1 MSRREH
7 LLPYQTRR
15 ALGVIG
21 ATALVCVLIPVVA
34 LPAAWIF
41 ARRKLGRSAPRRPML
56 VRDAAPYDTAEGSV
70 RRGGLAA

>member
-21 ATALVCVLIPVVA
+21 ATVLVVALIPVVA
-34 LPAAWIF
+34 LPALKLWIA
-41 ARRKLGRSAPRRPML
+41 ARRK
-56 VRDAAPYDTAEGSV
+56 VRARDPETATTFDIEWKQRAA
-70 RRGGLAA
+70 

>member
-21 ATALVCVLIPVVA
+21 ATALVLALIPVVA
-34 LPAAWIF
+34 LPAVWI
-41 ARRKLGRSAPRRPML
+41 ALRRK
-56 VRDAAPYDTAEGSV
+56 VRKREPETATTFDIEWKQRAA
-70 RRGGLAA
+70 